1 LSTVTGG
8 PVTLQIPLLPLKNV
22 VLFPHMIVPLYVGR
36 ERSIHALEA
45 AMPHGKQVFLCTQR
59 RADCEDPKEEDL
71 YRVGVL
77 GEVVQML
84 KLPDSTIKVLIE
96 GTSRAVIERFVETE
110 PHLRVEV
117 AMLDEDFI
125 VSPELEALMRGV
137 VNLFDRYVELDKKVP
152 PEVNLTVRGV
162 EDAGRLAD
170 IVAANLSIGVTDK
183 QDVLETFQMNDR
195 LEKLSTVLQ
204 REIEIRDMDRS
215 IRQRVRQQIDRRQK
229 EFYLKEQMRV
239 IQEELGS
246 GEEPHLSEMDE
257 LRERVRVLELAE
269 AIQERLLKDIDRL
282 ERMPSG
288 SPEISVLHNYIDL
301 VVSLPWH
308 TSSDDVTDLRAAEKV
323 LDEDHHGLRKI
334 KERILEFLAVRQLTK
349 SPKGPILCF
358 IGPPGV
364 GKTSL
369 GRSIARALGRKFVR
383 VSLGGVS
390 DEAEIRGHRRTY
402 VGSMPGRIIKGLR
415 EAGTRN
421 PVFLL
426 DEIDKMSSDFRGDPA
441 SAMLEVLDP
450 EQNKHFSDHYLEIPF
465 DLSEVLFITTANV
478 YYSIPRPLLDRME
491 VINLAGYTTE
501 EKMVIAREFLI
512 PKQLGEHGLTEKH
525 IEITKPAV
533 ATMISR
539 YTSEAGVRN
548 LERSIAGVCRKV
560 AREVVKGK
568 TRRMTIGP
576 TRLDDL
582 LGPPRYKPDEG
593 HTEPLIGVA
602 NGLAW
607 TEVGGVLLT
616 IEVITM
622 PGKGNLNLTGQ
633 LGDVMQESA
642 RAALS
647 YARSNAEALGIPVDF
662 RDKLDLHIHIP
673 KGAIPKD
680 GPSAGISMALAII
693 SALSHRPIRSDVAL
707 TGEITLRGRVLPI
720 GGLKEKVLAAHRIG
734 IGTIVLPADNQ
745 PDLVDIPPDIRKRLT
760 FKFASS
766 MDDVIAEALLP
777 RSEVVSVPQ
786 LAEPAGIEEPAAA
799 NVDER
804 PRPDVP
810 APPAL

>member
-1 LSTVTGG
+1 
-8 PVTLQIPLLPLKNV
+8 
-22 VLFPHMIVPLYVGR
+22 MIVPLYVGR

-45 AMPHGKQVFLCTQR
+45 AMGQGKQVFLCTQR
-59 RADCEDPKEEDL
+59 RADCEDPKEQDL
-71 YRVGVL
+71 YRVGVI
-77 GEVVQML
+77 GEVVQLL
-84 KLPDSTIKVLIE
+84 KLPDNTMKVLIE
-96 GTSRAVIERFVETE
+96 GSSRAVVERFIEGEQYLQVDVGLLE
-110 PHLRVEV
+110 
-117 AMLDEDFI
+117 EDFLP
-125 VSPELEALMRGV
+125 SPELEGLMRGV
-137 VNLFDRYVELDKKVP
+137 VDLFDRYVELDKKVP
-152 PEVNLTVRGV
+152 PEVNLTVRGI
-162 EDAGRLAD
+162 EDAGRMAD
-170 IVAANLSIGVTDK
+170 IVASNLGIGVTDK
-183 QDVLETFQMNDR
+183 QDVLETFQMNAR

-204 REIEIRDMDRS
+204 REIEILDMDRS

-239 IQEELGS
+239 IQEELG
-246 GEEPHLSEMDE
+246 GEETHLSELDE
-257 LRERVRVLELAE
+257 MRERIRGLELAE
-269 AIQERLLKDIDRL
+269 AIEDRLLKDVDRL
-282 ERMPSG
+282 ERMPPG
-288 SPEISVLHNYIDL
+288 SPEISVLHAYLDL

-308 TSSDDVTDLRAAEKV
+308 TSSEDVTDLRAAEKV

-450 EQNKHFSDHYLEIPF
+450 EQNRHFSDHYLEIPF

-478 YYSIPRPLLDRME
+478 YYSMPRPLLDRME
-491 VINLAGYTTE
+491 VINLPGYTTE
-501 EKMVIAREFLI
+501 EKMVIAREFLV
-512 PKQLGEHGLTEKH
+512 PKQLADHGLTEKH
-525 IEITKPAV
+525 IEITKPAIS
-533 ATMISR
+533 TIISR

-576 TRLDDL
+576 SRLDDL

-593 HTEPLIGVA
+593 HKEPLVGVA

-633 LGDVMQESA
+633 MGDVMQESA

-693 SALSHRPIRSDVAL
+693 SALSQRPIRSDVAL

-734 IGTIVLPADNQ
+734 IRTILLPEDNAAD
-745 PDLVDIPPDIRKRLT
+745 LADIPADIRKRLT
-760 FKFASS
+760 FKFVKT
-766 MDDVIAEALLP
+766 MDEVIAEALLP
-777 RSEVVSVPQ
+777 RTGKILLPE
-786 LAEPAGIEEPAAA
+786 LNEPAGVEEAAA
-799 NVDER
+799 AR
-804 PRPDVP
+804 SPHPD
-810 APPAL
+810 PPPQAGKGN

>member
-1 LSTVTGG
+1 
-8 PVTLQIPLLPLKNV
+8 
-22 VLFPHMIVPLYVGR
+22 MIVPLYVGR
-36 ERSIHALEA
+36 ERSIRALEE
-45 AMPHGKQVFLCTQR
+45 AMARGKQVFLCTQR
-59 RADCEDPKEEDL
+59 QAECEDPKDEDL

-77 GEVVQML
+77 GEVLQML

-96 GTSRAVIERFVETE
+96 GSSRAVIERVIETE
-110 PHLRVEV
+110 AHLQVEV
-117 AMLDEDFI
+117 AVLDEDFLP
-125 VSPELEALMRGV
+125 SAELDALMREV
-137 VNLFDRYVELDKKVP
+137 VDLFDRYVELDKKVP
-152 PEVNLTVRGV
+152 AEVNLTVRGI
-162 EDAGRLAD
+162 EDAGRMAD
-170 IVAANLSIGVTDK
+170 IVASNLSIGVSDK
-183 QDVLETFQMNDR
+183 QDVLETFTMSDR
-195 LEKLSTVLQ
+195 LVKLSTVLQ
-204 REIEIRDMDRS
+204 REIEILDMDRS

-239 IQEELGS
+239 IQEELG
-246 GEEPHLSEMDE
+246 GEEAHLSELDE
-257 LRERVRVLELAE
+257 LRARVRALELAD
-269 AIQERLLKDIDRL
+269 AIEDRLLKDVDRL
-282 ERMPSG
+282 ERMPPG
-288 SPEISVLHNYIDL
+288 SPEISVLHGYLDL
-301 VVSLPWH
+301 VVSLPWQA
-308 TSSDDVTDLRAAEKV
+308 SSEDVTDLRAADKV

-478 YYSIPRPLLDRME
+478 YHSIPRPLLDRME
-491 VINLAGYTTE
+491 VITLPGYTAE

-512 PKQLGEHGLTEKH
+512 PKQLQDHGLTEKH
-525 IEITKPAV
+525 IEITRPAV
-533 ATMISR
+533 ATMVSR

-548 LERSIAGVCRKV
+548 LERSIAAVCRKV

-568 TRRMTIGP
+568 TRRMTIAP
-576 TRLDDL
+576 NRLDDL

-593 HTEPLIGVA
+593 HKEPLVGVA

-622 PGKGNLNLTGQ
+622 PGKGNLNMTGQ

-647 YARSNAEALGIPVDF
+647 YARSNAQALGIPVDF

-693 SALSHRPIRSDVAL
+693 SALSQRPIRSDVAL

-734 IGTIVLPADNQ
+734 ILTIVLPEDNR
-745 PDLVDIPPDIRKRLT
+745 PDVADIPADIRKRLT
-760 FKFASS
+760 FKFVKT
-766 MDDVIAEALLP
+766 MDEVIAEALMP
-777 RSEVVSVPQ
+777 RSGPILLPELSEAVVV
-786 LAEPAGIEEPAAA
+786 EEPAAA
-799 NVDER
+799 KPSSTET
-804 PRPDVP
+804 
-810 APPAL
+810 

>member
-1 LSTVTGG
+1 
-8 PVTLQIPLLPLKNV
+8 
-22 VLFPHMIVPLYVGR
+22 MIVPLYVGR
-36 ERSIHALEA
+36 ERSIDALES
-45 AMPHGKQVFLCTQR
+45 AMTRGKQVFLCTQR
-59 RADCEDPKEEDL
+59 RADCEDPKEADL

-84 KLPDSTIKVLIE
+84 ELPDNTIKVLIE
-96 GTSRAVIERFVETE
+96 GSSRAVIERFIQVE
-110 PHLRVEV
+110 PHLQAEV
-117 AMLDEDFI
+117 SILEEDAEA
-125 VSPELEALMRGV
+125 SPEIDGLMRGV
-137 VNLFDRYVELDKKVP
+137 VDLFDRYVELDKKVP
-152 PEVNLTVRGV
+152 PEVNLTVRGA
-162 EDAGRLAD
+162 EDAGRMAD
-170 IVAANLSIGVTDK
+170 IVASNLGIGVTDK
-183 QDVLETFQMNDR
+183 QDVLETFQINAR
-195 LEKLSTVLQ
+195 LEKLSSVLQ
-204 REIEIRDMDRS
+204 REIEILDMDRS

-239 IQEELGS
+239 IQEELG
-246 GEEPHLSEMDE
+246 GEEAHLSELDE
-257 LRERVRVLELAE
+257 LREKVRGLELAE
-269 AIQERLLKDIDRL
+269 AVEERLLKDVDRL
-282 ERMPSG
+282 ERMPPG
-288 SPEISVLHNYIDL
+288 SPEISVLHNYLDL

-308 TSSDDVTDLRAAEKV
+308 ETSEDITDLRAAEKV

-369 GRSIARALGRKFVR
+369 GRSIARALNRKFVR
-383 VSLGGVS
+383 VSLGGVG

-450 EQNKHFSDHYLEIPF
+450 EQNKHFSDHFLEIPF

-478 YYSIPRPLLDRME
+478 FYSIPRPLLDRME
-491 VINLAGYTTE
+491 VINLPGYTAE
-501 EKMVIAREFLI
+501 EKMVIAREFLV
-512 PKQLGEHGLTEKH
+512 PKQLQDHGLTSKH
-525 IEITKPAV
+525 IEITKPAL
-533 ATMISR
+533 ATIISR

-548 LERSIAGVCRKV
+548 LERSIASVFRKV

-568 TRRMTIGP
+568 TRKMTVAP
-576 TRLDDL
+576 NRLEDL

-593 HTEPLIGVA
+593 HKEPLIGVA

-633 LGDVMQESA
+633 MGDVMQESA

-693 SALSHRPIRSDVAL
+693 SALAQRPIRSDVAL

-734 IGTIVLPADNQ
+734 IHTVLLPEDNQ
-745 PDLVDIPPDIRKRLT
+745 PDLADIPADIRKRIT
-760 FKFASS
+760 FKFVKT
-766 MDDVIAEALLP
+766 MDEVIALALLP
-777 RSEVVSVPQ
+777 RSDTILLPAI
-786 LAEPAGIEEPAAA
+786 AEPAAVEEVAAA
-799 NVDER
+799 NSED
-804 PRPDVP
+804 PGQQP
-810 APPAL
+810 ASQPSL

>member
-8 PVTLQIPLLPLKNV
+8 PATIQLPLLPLKNV

-36 ERSIHALEA
+36 ERSIHALEE
-45 AMPHGKQVFLCTQR
+45 AMAHGKQVFLCTQR
-59 RADCEDPKEEDL
+59 QADCEDPKEEDL

-110 PHLRVEV
+110 PHLRAEIAV
-117 AMLDEDFI
+117 LDEDFL
-125 VSPELEALMRGV
+125 PTPALEALMRGV
-137 VNLFDRYVELDKKVP
+137 VDLFDRYVELDKKVP

-170 IVAANLSIGVTDK
+170 IVASNLSIGVTDK
-183 QDVLETFQMNDR
+183 QDVLETLQMSDR

-204 REIEIRDMDRS
+204 REIEILEMDRS
-215 IRQRVRQQIDRRQK
+215 IRHRVRQQIDRRQK

-239 IQEELGS
+239 IQEELG
-246 GEEPHLSEMDE
+246 GEEAHLSELDE
-257 LRERVRVLELAE
+257 LRERVKGLELAE
-269 AIQERLLKDIDRL
+269 ATEDRLLKDVDRL
-282 ERMPSG
+282 ERMPPG
-288 SPEISVLHNYIDL
+288 SPEISVLHSYLDL
-301 VVSLPWH
+301 VVSLPWLV
-308 TSSDDVTDLRAAEKV
+308 SSEDVTDLRAAEKV

-349 SPKGPILCF
+349 SPRGPILCF

-491 VINLAGYTTE
+491 VINLPGYTTE

-512 PKQLGEHGLTEKH
+512 PKQLADHGLTEKH
-525 IEITKPAV
+525 IEITRPAV
-533 ATMISR
+533 STIISR

-568 TRRMTIGP
+568 TRRMTIAP
-576 TRLDDL
+576 ARLEDL
-582 LGPPRYKPDEG
+582 LGPPRFKPDEG
-593 HTEPLIGVA
+593 HKEPLIGVA

-662 RDKLDLHIHIP
+662 REKLDLHIHIP

-734 IGTIVLPADNQ
+734 IHTILLPEDNQ
-745 PDLVDIPPDIRKRLT
+745 PDLADIPADIRKRLT
-760 FKFASS
+760 FKLVKT
-766 MDDVIAEALLP
+766 MDEVIALALLP
-777 RSEVVSVPQ
+777 RSDSILLPE
-786 LAEPAGIEEPAAA
+786 LAEAAPAEEAVAATA
-799 NVDER
+799 EDSGQ
-804 PRPDVP
+804 
-810 APPAL
+810 PPSSQPSF

>member
-1 LSTVTGG
+1 VTEA
-8 PVTLQIPLLPLKNV
+8 PDTLRLPLLPLKNV

-36 ERSIHALEA
+36 ERSIDALEE
-45 AMPHGKQVFLCTQR
+45 AMARGKQVFLCTQR
-59 RADCEDPKEEDL
+59 QADCEDPKEDDL

-77 GEVVQML
+77 GEVMQML
-84 KLPDSTIKVLIE
+84 KLPDGTIKVLIE
-96 GTSRAVIERFVETE
+96 GSSRAVIGRVIDMDS
-110 PHLRVEV
+110 HLQVEV
-117 AMLDEDFI
+117 AVLDEDFLP
-125 VSPELEALMRGV
+125 SPELEALMRGV
-137 VNLFDRYVELDKKVP
+137 VDLFDRYVELDKKVP

-162 EDAGRLAD
+162 EDAGRMAD
-170 IVAANLSIGVTDK
+170 IVASNLSISVTDK
-183 QDVLETFQMNDR
+183 QDLLETFAMGDR
-195 LEKLSTVLQ
+195 LEKLSAVLQ
-204 REIEIRDMDRS
+204 KEIEILDMDRS
-215 IRQRVRQQIDRRQK
+215 IRQRVRAQIDRRQK

-239 IQEELGS
+239 IQEELG
-246 GEEPHLSEMDE
+246 GEEAHVSELDE
-257 LRERVRVLELAE
+257 LRERVRAQQLDQ
-269 AIQERLLKDIDRL
+269 AIEDRLLKDVDRL
-282 ERMPSG
+282 ERMPPG
-288 SPEISVLHNYIDL
+288 SPEISVLHNYLDL
-301 VVSLPWH
+301 VVSLPWQV
-308 TSSDDVTDLRAAEKV
+308 SSEDITDLRAAEKV

-450 EQNKHFSDHYLEIPF
+450 EQNKHFSDHFLEIPF

-478 YYSIPRPLLDRME
+478 YYSIPRALLDRME
-491 VINLAGYTTE
+491 VINLPGYTAE

-512 PKQLGEHGLTEKH
+512 PKQVQDHGLTENH

-533 ATMISR
+533 VSIISR

-560 AREVVKGK
+560 AREVVSGK
-568 TRRMTIGP
+568 TRRMTITP
-576 TRLDDL
+576 SRLDDL
-582 LGPPRYKPDEG
+582 LGPPRFKPDEG
-593 HTEPLIGVA
+593 HKEPLVGVA

-622 PGKGNLNLTGQ
+622 PGKGNLNMTGQ
-633 LGDVMQESA
+633 LGEVMQESA

-647 YARSNAEALGIPVDF
+647 YARSNAQALGIPVDF

-693 SALSHRPIRSDVAL
+693 SALSQRPIRSDVAL

-720 GGLKEKVLAAHRIG
+720 GGLKEKVLAAHRTG
-734 IGTIVLPADNQ
+734 IHTIVVPEDNQ
-745 PDLVDIPPDIRKRLT
+745 PDVADIPADIRKRVT
-760 FKFASS
+760 FRFVKT
-766 MDDVIAEALLP
+766 MDEVIAEALLP
-777 RSEVVSVPQ
+777 RSDAFLLPE
-786 LAEPAGIEEPAAA
+786 LTEPVGVDEAAA
-799 NVDER
+799 
-804 PRPDVP
+804 
-810 APPAL
+810 ATPPP

>member
-1 LSTVTGG
+1 MPVTGG
-8 PVTLQIPLLPLKNV
+8 PATLQLPLLPLKNV

-36 ERSIHALEA
+36 ERSIDALED
-45 AMPHGKQVFLCTQR
+45 AMANGKQIFLCTQR
-59 RADCEDPKEEDL
+59 RAECEDPKEEDL
-71 YRVGVL
+71 FRVGVL

-84 KLPDSTIKVLIE
+84 KLPDNTIKVLIE
-96 GTSRAVIERFVETE
+96 GSSRAVIQRFIEID

-117 AMLDEDFI
+117 ARLDEDFQP
-125 VSPELEALMRGV
+125 SAELGALMRGLV
-137 VNLFDRYVELDKKVP
+137 DLFDRYVELDKKVP

-162 EDAGRLAD
+162 DDAGRLAD
-170 IVAANLSIGVTDK
+170 IVAANINIGVTDK
-183 QDVLETFQMNDR
+183 QDVLETFQMNAR
-195 LEKLSTVLQ
+195 LEKLGSVLQ
-204 REIEIRDMDRS
+204 REIEILDMDRS
-215 IRQRVRQQIDRRQK
+215 IRSRVRQQIDRRQK

-239 IQEELGS
+239 IQEELG
-246 GEEPHLSEMDE
+246 GEEAQLSELDE
-257 LRERVRVLELAE
+257 VREKIRALELAE
-269 AIQERLLKDIDRL
+269 AVQERLLKDIDRL
-282 ERMPSG
+282 ERMPPG
-288 SPEISVLHNYIDL
+288 SPEISVLHNYLDL

-308 TSSDDVTDLRAAEKV
+308 VRSDDVTDLRAAERV
-323 LDEDHHGLRKI
+323 LDEDHHGLQKI

-369 GRSIARALGRKFVR
+369 GKSIARALGRKFVR

-402 VGSMPGRIIKGLR
+402 VGSMPGRIIKSLR

-426 DEIDKMSSDFRGDPA
+426 DEIDKMSSDFRGDPS

-450 EQNKHFSDHYLEIPF
+450 EQNNHFSDHYLEIPF
-465 DLSEVLFITTANV
+465 DLSEILFITTANLF
-478 YYSIPRPLLDRME
+478 YTIPRPLLDRME
-491 VINLAGYTTE
+491 VITLSGYTAE

-512 PKQLGEHGLTEKH
+512 RRQLADHGLTDQH
-525 IEITKPAV
+525 IEFTRPAI
-533 ATMISR
+533 AKIISR

-548 LERSIAGVCRKV
+548 LERSIATVCRKV

-568 TRRMTIGP
+568 TRRMSVGP
-576 TRLDDL
+576 NRLEDL

-593 HTEPLIGVA
+593 HKEHLVGVA

-633 LGDVMQESA
+633 MGDVMQESA

-647 YARSNAEALGIPVDF
+647 YARSNAEALGIPTDF
-662 RDKLDLHIHIP
+662 REKLDLHIHIP

-693 SALSHRPIRSDVAL
+693 SALCQRPIRSDVAL

-720 GGLKEKVLAAHRIG
+720 GGLKEKVLAAHRLG
-734 IGTIVLPADNQ
+734 IKTILLPDDNR
-745 PDLVDIPPDIRKRLT
+745 PDIVDIPAEVRKRLT
-760 FKFASS
+760 FKFVKT
-766 MDDVIAEALLP
+766 MDEVIAEALLP
-777 RSEVVSVPQ
+777 KSVAVTPADSAQ
-786 LAEPAGIEEPAAA
+786 PAGLEEAAA
-799 NVDER
+799 AKADTPGHR
-804 PRPDVP
+804 D
-810 APPAL
+810 

>member
-1 LSTVTGG
+1 MTGG
-8 PVTLQIPLLPLKNV
+8 APATLQLPLLPLKNV

-36 ERSIHALEA
+36 ERSIAALEA
-45 AMPHGKQVFLCTQR
+45 AMAQGKQVFLCTQR
-59 RADCEDPKEEDL
+59 QADCEDPREADL

-77 GEVVQML
+77 GDVVQML
-84 KLPDSTIKVLIE
+84 KLPDNTIKVLIE
-96 GTSRAVIERFVETE
+96 GSARAVIERFVETE
-110 PHLRVEV
+110 PHLQVKV
-117 AMLDEDFI
+117 ALLDEDI
-125 VSPELEALMRGV
+125 QPSSELEALMRGV
-137 VNLFDRYVELDKKVP
+137 VDLFDRYVELDKKVP
-152 PEVNLTVRGV
+152 PEVNLTAHGV

-170 IVAANLSIGVTDK
+170 IVASNLSIGVTDK
-183 QDVLETFQMNDR
+183 QDVLETFQMNER

-204 REIEIRDMDRS
+204 REIEILDMDRS

-239 IQEELGS
+239 IQEELG
-246 GEEPHLSEMDE
+246 GEETQLSELDE
-257 LRERVRVLELAE
+257 LRENLRRLELAE
-269 AIQERLLKDIDRL
+269 AIEERLLKDVDRL
-282 ERMPSG
+282 ERMPPG
-288 SPEISVLHNYIDL
+288 SPEVSVLHNYLDL
-301 VVSLPWH
+301 VVSLPWQ

-450 EQNKHFSDHYLEIPF
+450 EQNRHFSDHYLEIPF
-465 DLSEVLFITTANV
+465 DLSGVLFITTANV

-491 VINLAGYTTE
+491 VINLPGYTVE
-501 EKMVIAREFLI
+501 EKMVIARDFLI
-512 PKQLGEHGLTEKH
+512 KKQLKDHGLTDKH
-525 IEITKPAV
+525 IEFTRPSI
-533 ATMISR
+533 ATMINR
-539 YTSEAGVRN
+539 YTSEAGVRS

-568 TRRMTIGP
+568 TRKMTIAP
-576 TRLDDL
+576 NRLDDL

-593 HTEPLIGVA
+593 HKEPLIGVA

-633 LGDVMQESA
+633 MGDVMQESA

-647 YARSNAEALGIPVDF
+647 YARSNAQALGIPVDF

-693 SALSHRPIRSDVAL
+693 SALSQRPIRADVAL

-734 IGTIVLPADNQ
+734 IATIVLPEDNQ
-745 PDLVDIPPDIRKRLT
+745 PDVVDIPADIRKRLT
-760 FKFASS
+760 FRYVKS
-766 MDDVIAEALLP
+766 MDEVISEALLP
-777 RSEVVSVPQ
+777 GSDTVLLPEG
-786 LAEPAGIEEPAAA
+786 AEPALVEEAAAA
-799 NVDER
+799 NTD
-804 PRPDVP
+804 DP
-810 APPAL
+810 ASPPPPQPSL

>member
-1 LSTVTGG
+1 MTGS
-8 PVTLQIPLLPLKNV
+8 PATIHLPLLPLKNV

-45 AMPHGKQVFLCTQR
+45 AMGQGKQVFLCTQR
-59 RADCEDPKEEDL
+59 RADCEDPKEQDL
-71 YRVGVL
+71 YRVGVI
-77 GEVVQML
+77 GEVVQLL
-84 KLPDSTIKVLIE
+84 KLPDNTMKVLIE
-96 GTSRAVIERFVETE
+96 GSSRAVVERFIEGEQYLQVDVGLLE
-110 PHLRVEV
+110 
-117 AMLDEDFI
+117 EDFLP
-125 VSPELEALMRGV
+125 SPELEGLMRGV
-137 VNLFDRYVELDKKVP
+137 VDLFDRYVELDKKVP
-152 PEVNLTVRGV
+152 PEVNLTVRGI
-162 EDAGRLAD
+162 EDAGRMAD
-170 IVAANLSIGVTDK
+170 IVASNLGIGVTDK
-183 QDVLETFQMNDR
+183 QDVLETFQMNAR

-204 REIEIRDMDRS
+204 REIEILDMDRS

-239 IQEELGS
+239 IQEELG
-246 GEEPHLSEMDE
+246 GEETHLSELDE
-257 LRERVRVLELAE
+257 MRERIRGLELAE
-269 AIQERLLKDIDRL
+269 AIEDRLLKDVDRL
-282 ERMPSG
+282 ERMPPG
-288 SPEISVLHNYIDL
+288 SPEISVLHAYLDL

-308 TSSDDVTDLRAAEKV
+308 TSSEDVTDLRAAEKV

-450 EQNKHFSDHYLEIPF
+450 EQNRHFSDHYLEIPF

-478 YYSIPRPLLDRME
+478 YYSMPRPLLDRME
-491 VINLAGYTTE
+491 VINLPGYTTE
-501 EKMVIAREFLI
+501 EKMVIAREFLV
-512 PKQLGEHGLTEKH
+512 PKQLADHGLTEKH
-525 IEITKPAV
+525 IEITKPAIS
-533 ATMISR
+533 TIISR
-539 YTSEAGVRN
+539 YTSEAGVRS

-576 TRLDDL
+576 SRLDDL

-593 HTEPLIGVA
+593 HKEPLVGVA

-633 LGDVMQESA
+633 MGDVMQESA

-693 SALSHRPIRSDVAL
+693 SALSQRPIRSDVAL

-734 IGTIVLPADNQ
+734 IRTILLPEDNAAD
-745 PDLVDIPPDIRKRLT
+745 LADIPADIRKRLT
-760 FKFASS
+760 FKFVKT
-766 MDDVIAEALLP
+766 MDEVIAEALLP
-777 RSEVVSVPQ
+777 RTGKILLPE
-786 LAEPAGIEEPAAA
+786 LNEPAGVEEAAA
-799 NVDER
+799 AR
-804 PRPDVP
+804 SPHPD
-810 APPAL
+810 PPPQAGKGN

>member
-1 LSTVTGG
+1 MSTVTAESA
-8 PVTLQIPLLPLKNV
+8 TIQLPLLPLKNV

-36 ERSIHALEA
+36 ERSIQALEA
-45 AMPHGKQVFLCTQR
+45 AMASGKQVFICTQR
-59 RADCEDPKEEDL
+59 QADCEEPTEEDL
-71 YRVGVL
+71 YRVGVI

-84 KLPDSTIKVLIE
+84 KLPDATIKVLIE
-96 GTSRAVIERFVETE
+96 GSSRAVIERFIEGE
-110 PHLRVEV
+110 SYLRVEV
-117 AMLDEDFI
+117 GMLEEDFLP
-125 VSPELEALMRGV
+125 SPELDGLMRGV
-137 VNLFDRYVELDKKVP
+137 VDLFDRYVELDKKVP

-162 EDAGRLAD
+162 EDAGRMAD
-170 IVAANLSIGVTDK
+170 IVASNLGIGITDK
-183 QDVLETFQMNDR
+183 QDVLETFQMNAR

-204 REIEIRDMDRS
+204 REIEILDMDRS

-239 IQEELGS
+239 IQEELG
-246 GEEPHLSEMDE
+246 GEEPHLSELDE
-257 LRERVRVLELAE
+257 MRDRVRALELSE
-269 AIQERLLKDIDRL
+269 AVEDRLLKDVDRL
-282 ERMPSG
+282 ERMPPG
-288 SPEISVLHNYIDL
+288 SPEISVLHAYLDL

-308 TSSDDVTDLRAAEKV
+308 ASSEDVTDLRAAEKV

-491 VINLAGYTTE
+491 VITLPGYTTE

-512 PKQLGEHGLTEKH
+512 PKQLLDHGLTEKH
-525 IEITKPAV
+525 IEFTRPAIS
-533 ATMISR
+533 TIISR

-568 TRRMTIGP
+568 TRRMTIAPG
-576 TRLDDL
+576 RLDDL

-593 HTEPLIGVA
+593 HKEPLVGVA

-633 LGDVMQESA
+633 MGDVMQESA

-693 SALSHRPIRSDVAL
+693 SALSQRPIRSDVAL

-734 IGTIVLPADNQ
+734 IRTILLPEDNEAD
-745 PDLVDIPPDIRKRLT
+745 LTEIPADIRKRLI
-760 FKFASS
+760 FKLVKT
-766 MDDVIAEALLP
+766 MDEVIAEALLP
-777 RSEVVSVPQ
+777 RTGTILLPELTQ
-786 LAEPAGIEEPAAA
+786 PAGVEEAAVA
-799 NVDER
+799 NADER
-804 PRPDVP
+804 PRPDTP
-810 APPAL
+810 RQPSL

>member
-1 LSTVTGG
+1 MSER
-8 PVTLQIPLLPLKNV
+8 PAILQLPLLPLKNV

-36 ERSIHALEA
+36 ERSIDALEE
-45 AMPHGKQVFLCTQR
+45 AMANGKQIFLCTQR
-59 RADCEDPKEEDL
+59 RADCEDPREEDI

-84 KLPDSTIKVLIE
+84 KLPDNTIKVLIE
-96 GTSRAVIERFVETE
+96 GSSRAVIERFTETE
-110 PHLRVEV
+110 PHLRVDV
-117 AMLDEDFI
+117 ARLDEDFQP
-125 VSPELEALMRGV
+125 SPELGALMRGV
-137 VNLFDRYVELDKKVP
+137 VDLFDRYVELDKKVP

-162 EDAGRLAD
+162 DDAGRLAD
-170 IVAANLSIGVTDK
+170 IVAANLNIGVTDK
-183 QDVLETFQMNDR
+183 QDVLETFQMNER
-195 LEKLSTVLQ
+195 LEKLAGVLQ
-204 REIEIRDMDRS
+204 REIDILDMDRN
-215 IRQRVRQQIDRRQK
+215 IRSRVRQQIDRRQK

-239 IQEELGS
+239 IQEELG
-246 GEEPHLSEMDE
+246 GEDSQLSELDE
-257 LRERVRVLELAE
+257 LREKLRALELTE
-269 AIQERLLKDIDRL
+269 AVQDRLLKDVDRL
-282 ERMPSG
+282 ERMPPG
-288 SPEISVLHNYIDL
+288 SPEISVLHNYLDL

-308 TSSDDVTDLRAAEKV
+308 ESSEDVTDLRAAERV
-323 LDEDHHGLRKI
+323 LDEDHHGLQKI

-369 GRSIARALGRKFVR
+369 GKSIARALGRKFVR

-402 VGSMPGRIIKGLR
+402 VGSMPGRIIKSLR

-426 DEIDKMSSDFRGDPA
+426 DEIDKMSSDFRGDPS

-450 EQNKHFSDHYLEIPF
+450 EQNKSFSDHYLEIPF
-465 DLSEVLFITTANV
+465 DLSDILFITTANV
-478 YYSIPRPLLDRME
+478 FYNIPRPLLDRME
-491 VINLAGYTTE
+491 VINLSGYTAE

-512 PKQLGEHGLTEKH
+512 PKQLADHGLSEKH
-525 IEITKPAV
+525 IEFTRAAIAKI
-533 ATMISR
+533 ISR

-548 LERSIAGVCRKV
+548 LERAIATVCRKV

-568 TRRMTIGP
+568 TRRMTVGP
-576 TRLDDL
+576 NRLDDL

-593 HTEPLIGVA
+593 HKEHLVGVA

-633 LGDVMQESA
+633 MGDVMQESA

-647 YARSNAEALGIPVDF
+647 YARSNAEALGIAPDF
-662 RDKLDLHIHIP
+662 REKLDLHIHIP

-693 SALSHRPIRSDVAL
+693 SALCQRPIRSDVAL
-707 TGEITLRGRVLPI
+707 TGEITIRGRVLPI
-720 GGLKEKVLAAHRIG
+720 GGLKEKVLAAHRLG
-734 IGTIVLPADNQ
+734 IKTVLLPEDNRADI
-745 PDLVDIPPDIRKRLT
+745 VDIPAEVRKQLS
-760 FKFASS
+760 FKFVKT
-766 MDDVIAEALLP
+766 MDEVIAEALLP
-777 RSEVVSVPQ
+777 RSTMAVALESG
-786 LAEPAGIEEPAAA
+786 EPAGVEEVAAA
-799 NVDER
+799 NADSPP
-804 PRPDVP
+804 PRE
-810 APPAL
+810 

>member
-1 LSTVTGG
+1 MTGG
-8 PVTLQIPLLPLKNV
+8 PATLQLPLLPLKNV

-36 ERSIHALEA
+36 ERSIDALED
-45 AMPHGKQVFLCTQR
+45 AMANGKQIFLCTQR
-59 RADCEDPKEEDL
+59 RAETEDPKEDDL
-71 YRVGVL
+71 FRVGVL

-84 KLPDSTIKVLIE
+84 KLPDNTIKVLIE
-96 GTSRAVIERFVETE
+96 GSSRAVIQRFVEWD
-110 PHLRVEV
+110 PHLRVDV
-117 AMLDEDFI
+117 ARLDEDFQP
-125 VSPELEALMRGV
+125 SAELSGLMRGLV
-137 VNLFDRYVELDKKVP
+137 DLFDRYVELDKKVP

-162 EDAGRLAD
+162 DDAGRLAD
-170 IVAANLSIGVTDK
+170 IVAANINIGVTDK
-183 QDVLETFQMNDR
+183 QDVLETFQMNAR
-195 LEKLSTVLQ
+195 LEKLGSVLQ
-204 REIEIRDMDRS
+204 REIEILDMDRS
-215 IRQRVRQQIDRRQK
+215 IRSRVRHQIDRRQK

-239 IQEELGS
+239 IQEELG
-246 GEEPHLSEMDE
+246 GEEAELSELDE
-257 LRERVRVLELAE
+257 LREKVRALELAE
-269 AIQERLLKDIDRL
+269 AVQDRLLKDIDRL
-282 ERMPSG
+282 ERMPPG
-288 SPEISVLHNYIDL
+288 SPEISVLHNYLDL

-308 TSSDDVTDLRAAEKV
+308 ERSDDVTDLRAAEQV
-323 LDEDHHGLRKI
+323 LDEDHHGLQKI

-369 GRSIARALGRKFVR
+369 GKSIARALGRKFVR

-402 VGSMPGRIIKGLR
+402 VGSMPGRIIKSLR

-426 DEIDKMSSDFRGDPA
+426 DEIDKMSSDFRGDPS

-450 EQNKHFSDHYLEIPF
+450 EQNNHFSDHYLEIPF
-465 DLSEVLFITTANV
+465 DLSDILFITTANLF
-478 YYSIPRPLLDRME
+478 YSIPRPLLDRME
-491 VINLAGYTTE
+491 VITLSGYTAE

-512 PKQLGEHGLTEKH
+512 PRQLADHGLSDKH
-525 IEITKPAV
+525 IEFTRPAI
-533 ATMISR
+533 AKIISR

-548 LERSIAGVCRKV
+548 LERSMATICRKV

-568 TRRMTIGP
+568 TRRMSVGP
-576 TRLDDL
+576 NRLEDL

-593 HTEPLIGVA
+593 HKEHLVGVA

-633 LGDVMQESA
+633 MGDVMQESA

-647 YARSNAEALGIPVDF
+647 YARSNAEALGIPPDF
-662 RDKLDLHIHIP
+662 REKLDLHIHIP

-693 SALSHRPIRSDVAL
+693 SALCQRPIRSDVAL

-720 GGLKEKVLAAHRIG
+720 GGLKEKVLAAHRLG
-734 IGTIVLPADNQ
+734 IKTILLPEDNR
-745 PDLVDIPPDIRKRLT
+745 PDIVDIPAEVRKRLS
-760 FKFASS
+760 FKFVKT
-766 MDDVIAEALLP
+766 MDEVIAEALLP
-777 RSEVVSVPQ
+777 KSEATAPAAST
-786 LAEPAGIEEPAAA
+786 EPAGLEEAAAA
-799 NVDER
+799 NADTPGR
-804 PRPDVP
+804 GD
-810 APPAL
+810 

>member
-1 LSTVTGG
+1 
-8 PVTLQIPLLPLKNV
+8 
-22 VLFPHMIVPLYVGR
+22 MIVPLYVGR
-36 ERSIHALEA
+36 ERSIAALET
-45 AMPHGKQVFLCTQR
+45 AMSNGKQIFLCTQR
-59 RADCEDPKEEDL
+59 RADCEEPEEDDL
-71 YRVGVL
+71 FRVGVL
-77 GEVVQML
+77 AEVVQL
-84 KLPDSTIKVLIE
+84 LRLPDATIKVLIE
-96 GTSRAVIERFVETE
+96 GSTRAVIERFISNG
-110 PHLRVEV
+110 PHLAVEV
-117 AMLDEDFI
+117 ALLEEDGHASSE
-125 VSPELEALMRGV
+125 VTALMRGV
-137 VNLFDRYVELDKKVP
+137 VSLFDRYVELDKKVP

-162 EDAGRLAD
+162 VDTARVAD
-170 IVAANLSIGVTDK
+170 IIAANLGVGVTDK
-183 QDVLETFQMNDR
+183 QDLLETFQMNAR
-195 LEKLSTVLQ
+195 LEKLSGILQ
-204 REIEIRDMDRS
+204 REIEILDMDRN

-239 IQEELGS
+239 IQEELG
-246 GEEPHLSEMDE
+246 GEDAQLSELDE
-257 LRERVRVLELAE
+257 LREKIRALELAE
-269 AIQERLLKDIDRL
+269 PVEDRLLKDIDRL
-282 ERMPSG
+282 ERMPPG
-288 SPEISVLHNYIDL
+288 SPEISVLHNYLDL

-308 TSSDDVTDLRAAEKV
+308 ECTEDVTDLRAAERV
-323 LDEDHHGLRKI
+323 LDEDHHGLKKI

-415 EAGTRN
+415 EAGSRN

-450 EQNKHFSDHYLEIPF
+450 EQNRHFSDHYLEIPF

-478 YYSIPRPLLDRME
+478 FYSIPRALLDRME
-491 VINLAGYTTE
+491 VINLAGYTSE
-501 EKMVIAREFLI
+501 EKMVIAREFLV
-512 PKQLGEHGLTEKH
+512 PKQLKDHGLTEKNLEFNRLALST
-525 IEITKPAV
+525 I
-533 ATMISR
+533 ISR

-548 LERSIAGVCRKV
+548 LDRSIAGVCRKV
-560 AREVVKGK
+560 AREVVSGK
-568 TRRMTIGP
+568 TRRVTITP
-576 TRLDDL
+576 SRLDDL
-582 LGPPRYKPDEG
+582 LGPPRFKPEEG
-593 HTEPLIGVA
+593 HKEPLIGVA

-633 LGDVMQESA
+633 MGDVMQESA

-647 YARSNAEALGIPVDF
+647 YARSNAEALGIPTDF
-662 RDKLDLHIHIP
+662 RDRLDLHIHIP

-693 SALSHRPIRSDVAL
+693 SALSQRPIRSDVAL

-734 IGTIVLPADNQ
+734 IKTILIPEDNQ
-745 PDLVDIPPDIRKRLT
+745 PDLADVPADIRKKLN
-760 FKFASS
+760 FKFVSN
-766 MDDVIAEALLP
+766 MDAVIEAALLP
-777 RSEVVSVPQ
+777 KSDAQVSPTQTESLDVQ
-786 LAEPAGIEEPAAA
+786 EIAAA
-799 NVDER
+799 NAEER
-804 PRPDVP
+804 PRTEPSSQP
-810 APPAL
+810 SL

>member
-1 LSTVTGG
+1 MSDVTGV
-8 PVTLQIPLLPLKNV
+8 PATLQLPLLPLKNV

-36 ERSIHALEA
+36 ERSINALED
-45 AMPHGKQVFLCTQR
+45 AMTKGKQVFLCTQR
-59 RADCEDPKEEDL
+59 RADCEDPKEADL

-77 GEVVQML
+77 GEVVQLL

-96 GTSRAVIERFVETE
+96 GSSRAVIERFVQVE

-117 AMLDEDFI
+117 APLEED
-125 VSPELEALMRGV
+125 VQDSPELEALRRGV
-137 VNLFDRYVELDKKVP
+137 VELFDRYVELDKKVP
-152 PEVNLTVRGV
+152 PEVNLAVRGV
-162 EDAGRLAD
+162 EDAGRMAD
-170 IVAANLSIGVTDK
+170 IVASNLAIGVTDK
-183 QDVLETFQMNDR
+183 QDVLETFQMNAR
-195 LEKLSTVLQ
+195 LEKLSSVLQ
-204 REIEIRDMDRS
+204 REIEILDMDRS

-239 IQEELGS
+239 IQEELG
-246 GEEPHLSEMDE
+246 GEEAHLSELDE
-257 LRERVRVLELAE
+257 LREKVRGLELDAAVE
-269 AIQERLLKDIDRL
+269 ERLLKDVDRL
-282 ERMPSG
+282 ERMPPG
-288 SPEISVLHNYIDL
+288 SPEISVLHNYLDL

-308 TSSDDVTDLRAAEKV
+308 ESSEDITDLRAAEKV

-383 VSLGGVS
+383 VSLGGVG

-450 EQNKHFSDHYLEIPF
+450 EQNKHFSDHFLEIPF

-478 YYSIPRPLLDRME
+478 FYSIPRALLDRME
-491 VINLAGYTTE
+491 VINLPGYTAE
-501 EKMVIAREFLI
+501 EKMVIAREFLV
-512 PKQLGEHGLTEKH
+512 PKQLQDHGLTSNH
-525 IEITKPAV
+525 IEFTKPAL

-548 LERSIAGVCRKV
+548 LERSIASVCRKV

-568 TRRMTIGP
+568 TRKMTVAP
-576 TRLDDL
+576 NRLDDL

-593 HTEPLIGVA
+593 HKEPLIGVA

-633 LGDVMQESA
+633 MGDVMQESA

-693 SALSHRPIRSDVAL
+693 SALAQRPIRSDVAL

-734 IGTIVLPADNQ
+734 IHTVLIPEDNQ
-745 PDLVDIPPDIRKRLT
+745 PDVADIPADIRKRIT
-760 FKFASS
+760 FKFVKT
-766 MDDVIAEALLP
+766 MDEVIALALLP
-777 RSEVVSVPQ
+777 RSDTILLPAI
-786 LAEPAGIEEPAAA
+786 AEPAAVEEVAAA
-799 NVDER
+799 NAEDPGQR
-804 PRPDVP
+804 PASQPS
-810 APPAL
+810 L

>member
-1 LSTVTGG
+1 
-8 PVTLQIPLLPLKNV
+8 V
-22 VLFPHMIVPLYVGR
+22 V
-36 ERSIHALEA
+36 
-45 AMPHGKQVFLCTQR
+45 
-59 RADCEDPKEEDL
+59 D
-71 YRVGVL
+71 
-77 GEVVQML
+77 
-84 KLPDSTIKVLIE
+84 
-96 GTSRAVIERFVETE
+96 
-110 PHLRVEV
+110 
-117 AMLDEDFI
+117 
-125 VSPELEALMRGV
+125 
-137 VNLFDRYVELDKKVP
+137 LFDRYVELDKKVP
-152 PEVNLTVRGV
+152 PEVNLTARGV

-170 IVAANLSIGVTDK
+170 IVAANLSISVTDK
-183 QDVLETFQMNDR
+183 QDVLETFPMSER
-195 LEKLSTVLQ
+195 LEKLSSVLQ
-204 REIEIRDMDRS
+204 REIEILDMDRS
-215 IRQRVRQQIDRRQK
+215 IRQRVRHQIDRRQK
-229 EFYLKEQMRV
+229 EFYLKEQIRV
-239 IQEELGS
+239 IQEELG
-246 GEEPHLSEMDE
+246 GEEPQLSELDE
-257 LRERVRVLELAE
+257 LREQIKRLELAA
-269 AIQERLLKDIDRL
+269 AIEERLLKDVDRL
-282 ERMPSG
+282 ERMPAG
-288 SPEISVLHNYIDL
+288 SPEVSVLHNYLDL
-301 VVSLPWH
+301 VVSLPWQ
-308 TSSDDVTDLRAAEKV
+308 TSSEDVTDLRAAEKV

-383 VSLGGVS
+383 ASLGGVS

-450 EQNKHFSDHYLEIPF
+450 EQNRHFSDHYLEIPF

-478 YYSIPRPLLDRME
+478 YYAIPRPLLDRME
-491 VINLAGYTTE
+491 VINLPGYTTE
-501 EKMVIAREFLI
+501 EKMVIARNFLV
-512 PKQLGEHGLTEKH
+512 PKQLTDHGLTDRH
-525 IEITKPAV
+525 IDFTRASLSTI
-533 ATMISR
+533 ISR

-560 AREVVKGK
+560 AREVVSGK
-568 TRRMTIGP
+568 ARRMLITAN
-576 TRLDDL
+576 RLDDL

-593 HTEPLIGVA
+593 HKEPLIGVA

-633 LGDVMQESA
+633 MGEVMQESA

-647 YARSNAEALGIPVDF
+647 YARSNAESLGIPIDF
-662 RDKLDLHIHIP
+662 REKLDLHIHIP

-693 SALSHRPIRSDVAL
+693 SALSQRPIRADVAL

-734 IGTIVLPADNQ
+734 VTTILLPEDNR
-745 PDLVDIPPDIRKRLT
+745 PDLVDIPADIRKRLT
-760 FKFASS
+760 FKFVKS
-766 MDDVIAEALLP
+766 MDEVIAEALLP
-777 RSEVVSVPQ
+777 KSEAPITADLTE
-786 LAEPAGIEEPAAA
+786 LAGAEQPAAA
-799 NVDER
+799 DSGNTET
-804 PRPDVP
+804 
-810 APPAL
+810 

>member
-1 LSTVTGG
+1 MTDVTGT
-8 PVTLQIPLLPLKNV
+8 PATLQLPLLPLKNV

-36 ERSIHALEA
+36 ERSIDALDA
-45 AMPHGKQVFLCTQR
+45 ALTRGKQVFLCTQR
-59 RADCEDPKEEDL
+59 RADCEDPKEADL
-71 YRVGVL
+71 YRVGVI
-77 GEVVQML
+77 GEVVQQL
-84 KLPDSTIKVLIE
+84 KLPDGTIKVLIE
-96 GTSRAVIERFVETE
+96 GASRAVIDRFIQVE
-110 PHLRVEV
+110 PHLRVDVTVLE
-117 AMLDEDFI
+117 ED
-125 VSPELEALMRGV
+125 VEASPELEAMMRGV
-137 VNLFDRYVELDKKVP
+137 VDLFDRYIELDKKVP

-162 EDAGRLAD
+162 EDAGRMAD
-170 IVAANLSIGVTDK
+170 IVASNLGIGVTDK
-183 QDVLETFQMNDR
+183 QDVLETFQMNAR
-195 LEKLSTVLQ
+195 LEKLSSVLQ
-204 REIEIRDMDRS
+204 REIEILDMDRG

-239 IQEELGS
+239 IQEELG
-246 GEEPHLSEMDE
+246 GEDPQLSELDE
-257 LRERVRVLELAE
+257 LRDKVRGLELAG
-269 AIQERLLKDIDRL
+269 AIEERLLKDVDRL
-282 ERMPSG
+282 ERMPPG
-288 SPEISVLHNYIDL
+288 SPEISVLHNYLDL

-308 TSSDDVTDLRAAEKV
+308 ESSEDITDLRAAEKV

-369 GRSIARALGRKFVR
+369 GRSIARALNRKFVR
-383 VSLGGVS
+383 VSLGGVG

-450 EQNKHFSDHYLEIPF
+450 EQNKHFSDHFLEIPF

-478 YYSIPRPLLDRME
+478 FYSIPRALLDRME
-491 VINLAGYTTE
+491 VINLPGYTAE
-501 EKMVIAREFLI
+501 EKMVIAREFLV
-512 PKQLGEHGLTEKH
+512 PKQLQDHGLSSKH
-525 IEITKPAV
+525 IEITKPAL
-533 ATMISR
+533 ATIISR

-548 LERSIAGVCRKV
+548 LERSIASVCRKV

-568 TRRMTIGP
+568 TRKMTVAP
-576 TRLDDL
+576 NRLEDL

-593 HTEPLIGVA
+593 HKEPQIGVA

-633 LGDVMQESA
+633 MGDVMQESA

-693 SALSHRPIRSDVAL
+693 SALAQRPIRSDVAL

-734 IGTIVLPADNQ
+734 IHTILLPEDNQ
-745 PDLVDIPPDIRKRLT
+745 PDVADIPADIRKRLT
-760 FKFASS
+760 FKFVKT
-766 MDDVIAEALLP
+766 MDEVIALALLP
-777 RSEVVSVPQ
+777 KSDTVLLPE
-786 LAEPAGIEEPAAA
+786 ITEPAAA
-799 NVDER
+799 EEVVAAKAEDSGQQPSNQ
-804 PRPDVP
+804 PS
-810 APPAL
+810 L

>member
-1 LSTVTGG
+1 
-8 PVTLQIPLLPLKNV
+8 
-22 VLFPHMIVPLYVGR
+22 MIVPLYVGR
-36 ERSIHALEA
+36 ERSIDALES
-45 AMPHGKQVFLCTQR
+45 AMTRGKQVFLCTQR
-59 RADCEDPKEEDL
+59 RADCEDPKEADL

-84 KLPDSTIKVLIE
+84 KLPDNTIKVLIE
-96 GTSRAVIERFVETE
+96 GSSRAVIERFIQVE
-110 PHLRVEV
+110 PHLQAEV
-117 AMLDEDFI
+117 SILEEDAEA
-125 VSPELEALMRGV
+125 SPEIDGLMRGV
-137 VNLFDRYVELDKKVP
+137 VDLFDRYVELDKKVP
-152 PEVNLTVRGV
+152 PEVNLTVRGA
-162 EDAGRLAD
+162 EDAGRMAD
-170 IVAANLSIGVTDK
+170 IVASNLGIGVTDK
-183 QDVLETFQMNDR
+183 QDVLETFQINAR
-195 LEKLSTVLQ
+195 LEKLSSVLQ
-204 REIEIRDMDRS
+204 REIEILDMDRS

-239 IQEELGS
+239 IQEELG
-246 GEEPHLSEMDE
+246 GEEAHLSELDE
-257 LRERVRVLELAE
+257 LREKVRGLELAE
-269 AIQERLLKDIDRL
+269 AVEERLLKDVDRL
-282 ERMPSG
+282 ERMPPG
-288 SPEISVLHNYIDL
+288 SPEISVLHNYLDL

-308 TSSDDVTDLRAAEKV
+308 ETSEDITDLRAAEKV

-369 GRSIARALGRKFVR
+369 GRSIARALNRKFVR
-383 VSLGGVS
+383 VSLGGVG

-450 EQNKHFSDHYLEIPF
+450 EQNKHFSDHFLEIPF

-478 YYSIPRPLLDRME
+478 FYSIPRPLLDRME
-491 VINLAGYTTE
+491 VINLPGYTAE
-501 EKMVIAREFLI
+501 EKMVIAREFLV
-512 PKQLGEHGLTEKH
+512 PKQLQDHGLTSKH
-525 IEITKPAV
+525 IEITKPAL
-533 ATMISR
+533 ATIISR

-548 LERSIAGVCRKV
+548 LERSIASVFRKV

-568 TRRMTIGP
+568 TRKMTVAP
-576 TRLDDL
+576 NRLEDL

-593 HTEPLIGVA
+593 HKEPLIGVA

-633 LGDVMQESA
+633 MGDVMQESA

-693 SALSHRPIRSDVAL
+693 SALAQRPIRSDVAL

-734 IGTIVLPADNQ
+734 IHTVLLPEDNQ
-745 PDLVDIPPDIRKRLT
+745 PDLADIPADIRKRIT
-760 FKFASS
+760 FKFVKT
-766 MDDVIAEALLP
+766 MDEVIALALLP
-777 RSEVVSVPQ
+777 RSDTILLPAI
-786 LAEPAGIEEPAAA
+786 AEPAAVEEVAAA
-799 NVDER
+799 NSED
-804 PRPDVP
+804 PIQQPSSQP
-810 APPAL
+810 SL

>member
-1 LSTVTGG
+1 MSTVTGG
-8 PVTLQIPLLPLKNV
+8 PATIQLALLPLKNV

-36 ERSIHALEA
+36 ERSINALEA
-45 AMPHGKQVFLCTQR
+45 AMGQGKQVFICTQR
-59 RADCEDPKEEDL
+59 QADCEDPKQEDL
-71 YRVGVL
+71 YRVGVI

-84 KLPDSTIKVLIE
+84 KLPDGTIKVLIE
-96 GTSRAVIERFVETE
+96 GSSRAVIDRFIETE
-110 PHLRVEV
+110 SHLRVEV
-117 AMLDEDFI
+117 ALLDEDFLP
-125 VSPELEALMRGV
+125 SPEVEGLMRGV
-137 VNLFDRYVELDKKVP
+137 VDLFDRYVELDKKVP

-162 EDAGRLAD
+162 EDAGRMAD
-170 IVAANLSIGVTDK
+170 IVASNLGIGVTDK
-183 QDVLETFQMNDR
+183 QDVLETFQMNAR

-204 REIEIRDMDRS
+204 REIEILDMDRS

-239 IQEELGS
+239 IQEELG
-246 GEEPHLSEMDE
+246 GEEAQLTELDE
-257 LRERVRVLELAE
+257 LRERVRALELAE
-269 AIQERLLKDIDRL
+269 AIEERLLKDVDRL
-282 ERMPSG
+282 ERMPPG
-288 SPEISVLHNYIDL
+288 SPEISGLHSYLDL

-308 TSSDDVTDLRAAEKV
+308 ASSEDVTDLRAAEKV

-491 VINLAGYTTE
+491 VINLPGYTAE

-512 PKQLGEHGLTEKH
+512 PKQLADHGLTEKH
-525 IEITKPAV
+525 IEITRPAV
-533 ATMISR
+533 STMISR

-568 TRRMTIGP
+568 TRRMTIAP
-576 TRLDDL
+576 RRLDDL

-593 HTEPLIGVA
+593 HKEPLVGVA

-633 LGDVMQESA
+633 MGDVMQESA

-693 SALSHRPIRSDVAL
+693 SALSQRPIRSDVAL

-734 IGTIVLPADNQ
+734 IRTVLLPEDNEAD
-745 PDLVDIPPDIRKRLT
+745 LTDIPPDIRKHLT
-760 FKFASS
+760 FKLVKT
-766 MDDVIAEALLP
+766 MDEVIAEALLP
-777 RSEVVSVPQ
+777 RTGTIPLPE
-786 LAEPAGIEEPAAA
+786 LTHPAGVEEALVA
-799 NVDER
+799 NADER
-804 PRPDVP
+804 PRP
-810 APPAL
+810 A

>member
-1 LSTVTGG
+1 LSDVTGG
-8 PVTLQIPLLPLKNV
+8 PATLQLPLLPLKNV

-36 ERSIHALEA
+36 ERSIDALEN
-45 AMPHGKQVFLCTQR
+45 AMTRGKQVFLCTQR
-59 RADCEDPKEEDL
+59 RADCEDPKEADL

-77 GEVVQML
+77 GEVVQLL
-84 KLPDSTIKVLIE
+84 KLPDNTIKVLIE
-96 GTSRAVIERFVETE
+96 GSSRAVIERFIQVE

-117 AMLDEDFI
+117 SLLEEEVED
-125 VSPELEALMRGV
+125 SPELDALMRGV
-137 VNLFDRYVELDKKVP
+137 VDLFDRYAELDKKVP

-162 EDAGRLAD
+162 EDAGRMAD
-170 IVAANLSIGVTDK
+170 IVASNLGIGVTDK
-183 QDVLETFQMNDR
+183 QDVLETFQIDAR
-195 LEKLSTVLQ
+195 LEKLSSVLQ
-204 REIEIRDMDRS
+204 REIEILDMDRS

-239 IQEELGS
+239 IQEELG
-246 GEEPHLSEMDE
+246 GEEAHLSELDE
-257 LRERVRVLELAE
+257 LREKVRGLELVE
-269 AIQERLLKDIDRL
+269 AVEERLLKDIDRL
-282 ERMPSG
+282 ERMPPG
-288 SPEISVLHNYIDL
+288 SPEISVLHNYLDL

-308 TSSDDVTDLRAAEKV
+308 ESSDDITDLRAAEKV
-323 LDEDHHGLRKI
+323 LDKDHHGLRKI

-369 GRSIARALGRKFVR
+369 GRSIARALNRKFVR
-383 VSLGGVS
+383 VSLGGVG

-450 EQNKHFSDHYLEIPF
+450 EQNKHFSDHFLEIPF

-478 YYSIPRPLLDRME
+478 FYSIPRPLLDRME
-491 VINLAGYTTE
+491 VINLPGYTAE
-501 EKMVIAREFLI
+501 EKMVIAREFLV
-512 PKQLGEHGLTEKH
+512 PKQLQDHGLTSKH
-525 IEITKPAV
+525 IEITKPAL

-548 LERSIAGVCRKV
+548 LERSIATVCRKV

-568 TRRMTIGP
+568 TRKMTVAP
-576 TRLDDL
+576 NRLDDL

-593 HTEPLIGVA
+593 HKEPLIGVA

-633 LGDVMQESA
+633 MGDVMQESA

-693 SALSHRPIRSDVAL
+693 SALAQRPIRSDVAL

-734 IGTIVLPADNQ
+734 IHTILIPEDNQ
-745 PDLVDIPPDIRKRLT
+745 PDVADIPADIRKKLT
-760 FKFASS
+760 FKFVKT
-766 MDDVIAEALLP
+766 MDEVIALALLP
-777 RSEVVSVPQ
+777 KSDTILLPE
-786 LAEPAGIEEPAAA
+786 LTEPAGVEEAAAA
-799 NVDER
+799 NADDQVR
-804 PRPDVP
+804 PEPLQP
-810 APPAL
+810 SL

>member
-1 LSTVTGG
+1 LSDVTGG
-8 PVTLQIPLLPLKNV
+8 PATLQLPLLPLKNV

-36 ERSIHALEA
+36 ERSIDALED
-45 AMPHGKQVFLCTQR
+45 AMTRGKQVFLCTQR
-59 RADCEDPKEEDL
+59 RADCEDPKEADL

-84 KLPDSTIKVLIE
+84 KLPDSTIKVLVE
-96 GTSRAVIERFVETE
+96 GSSRAVIERFIQVE

-117 AMLDEDFI
+117 SLLEDD
-125 VSPELEALMRGV
+125 VEASPELEALMRGV
-137 VNLFDRYVELDKKVP
+137 VDLFDRYVELDKKVP

-170 IVAANLSIGVTDK
+170 IVASNLGIAVTDK
-183 QDVLETFQMNDR
+183 QDVLETFQMQAR
-195 LEKLSTVLQ
+195 LEKLSSVLQ
-204 REIEIRDMDRS
+204 REIEILDMDRS

-239 IQEELGS
+239 IQEELG
-246 GEEPHLSEMDE
+246 GEDTHLSELDE
-257 LRERVRVLELAE
+257 LREKVRALDLAE
-269 AIQERLLKDIDRL
+269 AIEERLLKDVERL
-282 ERMPSG
+282 ERMPPG
-288 SPEISVLHNYIDL
+288 SPEISVLHNYLDL

-308 TSSDDVTDLRAAEKV
+308 ETSDDITDLRAAEKV

-369 GRSIARALGRKFVR
+369 GRSIARALNRKFVR
-383 VSLGGVS
+383 VSLGGVG

-450 EQNKHFSDHYLEIPF
+450 EQNKHFSDHFLEIPF

-478 YYSIPRPLLDRME
+478 FYSIPRPLLDRME
-491 VINLAGYTTE
+491 VINLPGYTAE
-501 EKMVIAREFLI
+501 EKMVIAREFLV
-512 PKQLGEHGLTEKH
+512 PKQLQDHGLTSQH
-525 IEITKPAV
+525 IEITKPAL
-533 ATMISR
+533 ATIISR

-548 LERSIAGVCRKV
+548 LERSIASVCRKV
-560 AREVVKGK
+560 ARDVVRGK
-568 TRRMTIGP
+568 TRKMTVAP
-576 TRLDDL
+576 NRLDDL

-593 HTEPLIGVA
+593 HKEPLIGVA

-633 LGDVMQESA
+633 MGDVMQESA

-693 SALSHRPIRSDVAL
+693 SALAQRPIRSDVAL
-707 TGEITLRGRVLPI
+707 TGEITLRGRILPI

-734 IGTIVLPADNQ
+734 IHTILLPEDNQ
-745 PDLVDIPPDIRKRLT
+745 PDVADIPADIRKRLT
-760 FKFASS
+760 FKFVKT
-766 MDDVIAEALLP
+766 MDEVIALALLP
-777 RSEVVSVPQ
+777 RFDAILLPAI
-786 LAEPAGIEEPAAA
+786 AEPAAVDEVAAA
-799 NVDER
+799 NAED
-804 PRPDVP
+804 PMQPSSQP
-810 APPAL
+810 SL

>member
-1 LSTVTGG
+1 VTGG
-8 PVTLQIPLLPLKNV
+8 PTSLHLPLLPLKNI

-36 ERSIHALEA
+36 ERSIDALEN
-45 AMPHGKQVFLCTQR
+45 AMTRGKQVFLCTQR
-59 RADCEDPKEEDL
+59 RADCEDPKEADL

-84 KLPDSTIKVLIE
+84 KLPDGTIKVLIE
-96 GTSRAVIERFVETE
+96 GSSRAVIERFIQVE
-110 PHLRVEV
+110 PHLRVDVSALE
-117 AMLDEDFI
+117 ED
-125 VSPELEALMRGV
+125 VEDSPELDALMRGV
-137 VNLFDRYVELDKKVP
+137 VDLFDRYVELDKKVP

-162 EDAGRLAD
+162 EDAGRMAD
-170 IVAANLSIGVTDK
+170 IVASNLAIGVTDK
-183 QDVLETFQMNDR
+183 QDVLETFQMNAR
-195 LEKLSTVLQ
+195 LEKLSNVLQ
-204 REIEIRDMDRS
+204 REIEILDMDRS

-239 IQEELGS
+239 IQEELG
-246 GEEPHLSEMDE
+246 GEEPHLSELDE
-257 LRERVRVLELAE
+257 LREKVRGLELAE
-269 AIQERLLKDIDRL
+269 AIEERLLKDVDRL
-282 ERMPSG
+282 DRMAPG
-288 SPEISVLHNYIDL
+288 SPEISVLHNYLDL

-308 TSSDDVTDLRAAEKV
+308 ETSDDITDLRAAEKV

-349 SPKGPILCF
+349 SPKGPILCL

-369 GRSIARALGRKFVR
+369 GRSIARALNRKFVR
-383 VSLGGVS
+383 VSLGGLG

-415 EAGTRN
+415 DAGTRN

-450 EQNKHFSDHYLEIPF
+450 EQNKHFSDHFLEIPF

-478 YYSIPRPLLDRME
+478 FYSIPRALLDRME
-491 VINLAGYTTE
+491 VINLPGYTVE
-501 EKMVIAREFLI
+501 EKMVIAREFLV
-512 PKQLGEHGLTEKH
+512 PKQLRDHGLTSKH
-525 IEITKPAV
+525 IEITKPAL
-533 ATMISR
+533 ASMISR

-548 LERSIAGVCRKV
+548 LERSIATVCRKV

-568 TRRMTIGP
+568 TRKMTVAP
-576 TRLDDL
+576 NRLDDL

-593 HTEPLIGVA
+593 HNEPLIGVA

-633 LGDVMQESA
+633 MGDVMQESA

-647 YARSNAEALGIPVDF
+647 YARSNAEVLGIPVDF

-693 SALSHRPIRSDVAL
+693 SALAQRPIRSDVAL

-734 IGTIVLPADNQ
+734 IHTILLPEDNQ
-745 PDLVDIPPDIRKRLT
+745 ADVADIPADIRKKLT
-760 FKFASS
+760 FKFVKT
-766 MDDVIAEALLP
+766 MDEVIAEALLP
-777 RSEVVSVPQ
+777 RSGTILLPALTELAATEEV
-786 LAEPAGIEEPAAA
+786 AAA
-799 NVDER
+799 NAEASGGQQPLR
-804 PRPDVP
+804 QTS
-810 APPAL
+810 L

>member
-1 LSTVTGG
+1 LSDVTGG
-8 PVTLQIPLLPLKNV
+8 PATLQLPLLPLKNV

-36 ERSIHALEA
+36 ERSIDALEN
-45 AMPHGKQVFLCTQR
+45 AMTRGKQVFLCTQR
-59 RADCEDPKEEDL
+59 RADCEDPKEADL

-84 KLPDSTIKVLIE
+84 KLPDNTIKVLIE
-96 GTSRAVIERFVETE
+96 GSSRGVIERFMQVE

-117 AMLDEDFI
+117 SLLEEEVEA
-125 VSPELEALMRGV
+125 SPELGALMRGV
-137 VNLFDRYVELDKKVP
+137 VDLFDRYVELDKKVP
-152 PEVNLTVRGV
+152 PEVNLTVRGL
-162 EDAGRLAD
+162 EDAGRMAD
-170 IVAANLSIGVTDK
+170 IVASNLGIGVTDK
-183 QDVLETFQMNDR
+183 QDVLETVQMNAR
-195 LEKLSTVLQ
+195 LEKLSSVLQ
-204 REIEIRDMDRS
+204 REIEILEMDRG

-239 IQEELGS
+239 IQEELG
-246 GEEPHLSEMDE
+246 GEEAHLSELDE
-257 LRERVRVLELAE
+257 LRDKVRGLELAE
-269 AIQERLLKDIDRL
+269 AVEERLLKDVDRL
-282 ERMPSG
+282 ERMPPG
-288 SPEISVLHNYIDL
+288 SPEISVLHNYLDL

-308 TSSDDVTDLRAAEKV
+308 ESSDDVTDLRAAEQV

-383 VSLGGVS
+383 VSLGGVG

-450 EQNKHFSDHYLEIPF
+450 EQNKHFSDHFLEIPF

-478 YYSIPRPLLDRME
+478 LYSIPRPLLDRME
-491 VINLAGYTTE
+491 VINLPGYTAE
-501 EKMVIAREFLI
+501 EKMVIAREFLV
-512 PKQLGEHGLTEKH
+512 PKQLQDHGLTSKH
-525 IEITKPAV
+525 IEITKPAL

-548 LERSIAGVCRKV
+548 LERSIATVCRKV

-568 TRRMTIGP
+568 TRKMTVAP
-576 TRLDDL
+576 NRLDDL

-593 HTEPLIGVA
+593 HKEPLIGVA

-633 LGDVMQESA
+633 MGDVMQESA

-693 SALSHRPIRSDVAL
+693 SALAQRPIRSDVAL
-707 TGEITLRGRVLPI
+707 TGEITLRGRVLAI

-734 IGTIVLPADNQ
+734 IHTILLPEDNQ
-745 PDLVDIPPDIRKRLT
+745 PDVADIPADIRKRLT
-760 FKFASS
+760 FKFVKT
-766 MDDVIAEALLP
+766 MDEVIALALLP
-777 RSEVVSVPQ
+777 RSDTILLPEIV
-786 LAEPAGIEEPAAA
+786 EPAAVEEVAAA
-799 NVDER
+799 NAEDPGQR
-804 PRPDVP
+804 PSSQPS
-810 APPAL
+810 L

>member
-1 LSTVTGG
+1 
-8 PVTLQIPLLPLKNV
+8 
-22 VLFPHMIVPLYVGR
+22 MIVPLYVGR
-36 ERSIHALEA
+36 ERSIAALED
-45 AMPHGKQVFLCTQR
+45 AMMHGKQVFLCTQR
-59 RADCEDPKEEDL
+59 RADCEDPQEADL

-84 KLPDSTIKVLIE
+84 KLPDNTIKVLIE
-96 GTSRAVIERFVETE
+96 GSSRALIERFLEVE
-110 PHLRVEV
+110 PHLKVEV
-117 AMLDEDFI
+117 ALLDED
-125 VSPELEALMRGV
+125 VQPSSELEALMRGV
-137 VNLFDRYVELDKKVP
+137 VDLFDRYVELDKKVP

-162 EDAGRLAD
+162 EDAGRMAD
-170 IVAANLSIGVTDK
+170 IVASNLHIGVTDK
-183 QDVLETFQMNDR
+183 QDVLETFQMDAR

-204 REIEIRDMDRS
+204 REIEILDMDRS

-239 IQEELGS
+239 IQEELG
-246 GEEPHLSEMDE
+246 GEEAQLSELDE
-257 LRERVRVLELAE
+257 LREKLKALELAE
-269 AIQERLLKDIDRL
+269 AVEDRLLKDVDRL
-282 ERMPSG
+282 ERMPPG
-288 SPEISVLHNYIDL
+288 SPEISVLHNYLDL

-308 TSSDDVTDLRAAEKV
+308 DRSEDVTDLRAAEKV
-323 LDEDHHGLRKI
+323 LDEDHHGLKKV

-383 VSLGGVS
+383 ASLGGVS

-426 DEIDKMSSDFRGDPA
+426 DEVDKMSSDFRGDPA

-478 YYSIPRPLLDRME
+478 YYSMPRALLDRME
-491 VINLAGYTTE
+491 VITLPGYTTE
-501 EKMVIAREFLI
+501 EKLVIAREFLI
-512 PKQLGEHGLTEKH
+512 PKQLTDHGLTEKN
-525 IEITKPAV
+525 IEITRPAIS
-533 ATMISR
+533 TMINR

-548 LERSIAGVCRKV
+548 LERSIAGLCRKV
-560 AREVVKGK
+560 AREVVSGR
-568 TRRMTIGP
+568 TRRMTIAP
-576 TRLDDL
+576 HRLDDL
-582 LGPPRYKPDEG
+582 LGPPKFKPDEG
-593 HTEPLIGVA
+593 HKESLIGVA

-680 GPSAGISMALAII
+680 GPSAGISMALAIV
-693 SALSHRPIRSDVAL
+693 SALAQRPIRSDVAL

-720 GGLKEKVLAAHRIG
+720 GGLKEKALAAHRIG
-734 IGTIVLPADNQ
+734 IQTIVLPADNQ
-745 PDLVDIPPDIRKRLT
+745 SDVVDIPIDIRKRLT
-760 FKFASS
+760 FKYVTT
-766 MDDVIAEALLP
+766 MDEVIAEALLP
-777 RSEVVSVPQ
+777 KSEAAVSAE
-786 LAEPAGIEEPAAA
+786 LTEPAAIQEPAAA
-799 NVDER
+799 DGN
-804 PRPDVP
+804 
-810 APPAL
+810 

>member
-1 LSTVTGG
+1 LSDVTGE
-8 PVTLQIPLLPLKNV
+8 PATIQLPLLPLKNV

-36 ERSIHALEA
+36 ERSIDALET
-45 AMPHGKQVFLCTQR
+45 AMTSGKQVFLCTQR
-59 RADCEDPKEEDL
+59 RADCEDPNEADL
-71 YRVGVL
+71 YRVGVI

-84 KLPDSTIKVLIE
+84 KLPDNTIKVLIE
-96 GTSRAVIERFVETE
+96 GSSRAVIERFIQAE

-117 AMLDEDFI
+117 STLEED
-125 VSPELEALMRGV
+125 VEASPELDALMRGV
-137 VNLFDRYVELDKKVP
+137 VDLFDRYVELDKKVP

-162 EDAGRLAD
+162 EDAGRMAD
-170 IVAANLSIGVTDK
+170 IVASNLAIGVTDK
-183 QDVLETFQMNDR
+183 QDVLETFQMNAR
-195 LEKLSTVLQ
+195 LEKLSSVLQ
-204 REIEIRDMDRS
+204 REIEILDMDRS

-239 IQEELGS
+239 IQEELG
-246 GEEPHLSEMDE
+246 GEEAHLSELDE
-257 LRERVRVLELAE
+257 LREKVRGLELAE
-269 AIQERLLKDIDRL
+269 AVEERLLKDVDRL
-282 ERMPSG
+282 ERMPPG
-288 SPEISVLHNYIDL
+288 SPEISVLHNYLEL

-308 TSSDDVTDLRAAEKV
+308 EASEDITDLRAAEKV

-383 VSLGGVS
+383 VSLGGVG

-450 EQNKHFSDHYLEIPF
+450 EQNKHFSDHFLEIPF

-478 YYSIPRPLLDRME
+478 FYSIPRPLLDRME
-491 VINLAGYTTE
+491 VINLPGYTAE
-501 EKMVIAREFLI
+501 EKMVIAREFLV
-512 PKQLGEHGLTEKH
+512 PKQLQDHGLTSQH
-525 IEITKPAV
+525 IEITKSAL
-533 ATMISR
+533 ATIISR

-548 LERSIAGVCRKV
+548 LERSIASVCRKV
-560 AREVVKGK
+560 AREVVEGK
-568 TRRMTIGP
+568 TRKMTVAP
-576 TRLDDL
+576 NRLDDL

-593 HTEPLIGVA
+593 HKEPLIGVA

-633 LGDVMQESA
+633 MGDVMQESA

-693 SALSHRPIRSDVAL
+693 SALAQRPIRSDVAL

-734 IGTIVLPADNQ
+734 IHTILLPEDNQ
-745 PDLVDIPPDIRKRLT
+745 PDVADIPADIRKRLT
-760 FKFASS
+760 FKFVKT
-766 MDDVIAEALLP
+766 MDEVIALALLP
-777 RSEVVSVPQ
+777 RSDTILLPEIS
-786 LAEPAGIEEPAAA
+786 EPAAA
-799 NVDER
+799 EEAVAANAED
-804 PRPDVP
+804 PMQQPSTQP
-810 APPAL
+810 SI

>member
-1 LSTVTGG
+1 
-8 PVTLQIPLLPLKNV
+8 
-22 VLFPHMIVPLYVGR
+22 MIVPLYVGR
-36 ERSIHALEA
+36 ERSIGALED
-45 AMPHGKQVFLCTQR
+45 AMLHGKQVFLCTQR
-59 RADCEDPKEEDL
+59 RADCEDPQEADL

-84 KLPDSTIKVLIE
+84 KLPDNTIKVLIE
-96 GTSRAVIERFVETE
+96 GSSRALIERFLEVE
-110 PHLRVEV
+110 PHLKVEV
-117 AMLDEDFI
+117 ALLDED
-125 VSPELEALMRGV
+125 VQPSSELEALKRGV
-137 VNLFDRYVELDKKVP
+137 VDLFDRYVELDKKVP

-162 EDAGRLAD
+162 EDAGRMAD
-170 IVAANLSIGVTDK
+170 IVASNLHIGVTDK
-183 QDVLETFQMNDR
+183 QDVLETFQMDAR

-204 REIEIRDMDRS
+204 REIEILDMDRS

-239 IQEELGS
+239 IQEELG
-246 GEEPHLSEMDE
+246 GEEAQLSELDE
-257 LRERVRVLELAE
+257 LREKLKALELAE
-269 AIQERLLKDIDRL
+269 AVEDRLLKDVDRL
-282 ERMPSG
+282 ERMPPG
-288 SPEISVLHNYIDL
+288 SPEISVLHNYLDL

-308 TSSDDVTDLRAAEKV
+308 DRSEDVTDLRAAEKV
-323 LDEDHHGLRKI
+323 LDEDHHGLKKV

-426 DEIDKMSSDFRGDPA
+426 DEVDKMSSDFRGDPA

-478 YYSIPRPLLDRME
+478 YYSMPRALLDRME
-491 VINLAGYTTE
+491 VITLPGYTTE
-501 EKMVIAREFLI
+501 EKLVIAREFLI
-512 PKQLGEHGLTEKH
+512 PKQLTDHGLTEKN
-525 IEITKPAV
+525 IEITRPAIS
-533 ATMISR
+533 TMINR

-548 LERSIAGVCRKV
+548 LERSIAGLCRKV
-560 AREVVKGK
+560 AREVVSGR
-568 TRRMTIGP
+568 TRRMTIAP
-576 TRLDDL
+576 NRLDDL
-582 LGPPRYKPDEG
+582 LGPPKFKPDEG
-593 HTEPLIGVA
+593 HKESLIGVA

-647 YARSNAEALGIPVDF
+647 YARSNAQALGIPVDF

-680 GPSAGISMALAII
+680 GPSAGISMALAIV
-693 SALSHRPIRSDVAL
+693 SALAQRPIRSDVAL

-720 GGLKEKVLAAHRIG
+720 GGLKEKALAAHRIG
-734 IGTIVLPADNQ
+734 IQTIVLPADNQ
-745 PDLVDIPPDIRKRLT
+745 PDVVDIPVDIRKRLT
-760 FKFASS
+760 FKFVNT
-766 MDDVIAEALLP
+766 MDEVIAEALLP
-777 RSEVVSVPQ
+777 KSEAAVSAE
-786 LAEPAGIEEPAAA
+786 LTEPAEIQEPAAA
-799 NVDER
+799 DGN
-804 PRPDVP
+804 
-810 APPAL
+810 

>member
-1 LSTVTGG
+1 MGTVTGAAA
-8 PVTLQIPLLPLKNV
+8 TNLQLPLLPLKNV

-36 ERSIHALEA
+36 ERSIGALED
-45 AMPHGKQVFLCTQR
+45 AMLHGKQVFLCTQR
-59 RADCEDPKEEDL
+59 RADCEDPQEADL

-84 KLPDSTIKVLIE
+84 KLPDNTIKVLIE
-96 GTSRAVIERFVETE
+96 GSSRALIERFLEVE
-110 PHLRVEV
+110 PHLKVEV
-117 AMLDEDFI
+117 ALLDED
-125 VSPELEALMRGV
+125 VQPSSELEALMRGV
-137 VNLFDRYVELDKKVP
+137 VDLFDRYVELDKKVP

-162 EDAGRLAD
+162 EDAGRMAD
-170 IVAANLSIGVTDK
+170 IVASNLHIGVTDK
-183 QDVLETFQMNDR
+183 QDVLETFQMDAR

-204 REIEIRDMDRS
+204 REIEILDMDRS

-239 IQEELGS
+239 IQEELG
-246 GEEPHLSEMDE
+246 GEEAQLSELDE
-257 LRERVRVLELAE
+257 LREKLKALELAE
-269 AIQERLLKDIDRL
+269 AVEDRLLKDVDRL
-282 ERMPSG
+282 ERMPPG
-288 SPEISVLHNYIDL
+288 SPEISVLHNYLDL

-308 TSSDDVTDLRAAEKV
+308 DRSEDVTDLRAAEKV
-323 LDEDHHGLRKI
+323 LDEDHHGLKKV

-426 DEIDKMSSDFRGDPA
+426 DEVDKMSSDFRGDPA

-478 YYSIPRPLLDRME
+478 YYSMPRALLDRME
-491 VINLAGYTTE
+491 VITLPGYTTE
-501 EKMVIAREFLI
+501 EKLVIAREFLI
-512 PKQLGEHGLTEKH
+512 PKQLTDHGLTEKN
-525 IEITKPAV
+525 IEITRPAIS
-533 ATMISR
+533 TMINR

-548 LERSIAGVCRKV
+548 LERSIAGLCRKV
-560 AREVVKGK
+560 AREVVSGR
-568 TRRMTIGP
+568 TRRMTIAP
-576 TRLDDL
+576 HRLDDL
-582 LGPPRYKPDEG
+582 LGPPKFKPDEG
-593 HTEPLIGVA
+593 HKESLIGVA

-680 GPSAGISMALAII
+680 GPSAGISMALAIV
-693 SALSHRPIRSDVAL
+693 SALAQRPIRSDVAL

-720 GGLKEKVLAAHRIG
+720 GGLKEKALAAHRIG
-734 IGTIVLPADNQ
+734 IQTIVLPADNQ
-745 PDLVDIPPDIRKRLT
+745 SDVVDIPIDIRKRLT
-760 FKFASS
+760 FKYVTT
-766 MDDVIAEALLP
+766 MDEVIAEALLP
-777 RSEVVSVPQ
+777 KSEAAVSAE
-786 LAEPAGIEEPAAA
+786 LTEPAAIQEPAAA
-799 NVDER
+799 DGN
-804 PRPDVP
+804 
-810 APPAL
+810 